1 LLPHASLKN
10 ELLLLEN
17 GLDVASFMAL
27 RRSVG
32 LPEREKLQVKRA
44 LGASLCSVLALYG
57 GEIAGMGRLVGD
69 GAIIW
74 YLQDVIVSPRFQGQ
88 GVGRAIVEKLLAH
101 IRESSLP
108 GSCVSIGLMAT
119 AGKEGFYERLGFHA
133 RPSDG
138 QGSGMML
145 NLQL

>member
-1 LLPHASLKN
+1 MPKPSLQD
-10 ELLLLEN
+10 ELLLLEDE
-17 GLDVASFMAL
+17 LDVASFMAL

-32 LPEREKLQVKRA
+32 LPEREKMQVKRA
-44 LGASLCSVLALYG
+44 LGASLCSVLALCG

-74 YLQDVIVSPRFQGQ
+74 YLQDVVVAPQFQGR
-88 GVGRAIVEKLLAH
+88 GIGRAIVEKLLANV
-101 IRESSLP
+101 RECSLP

-119 AGKEGFYERLGFHA
+119 ADKEGFYEKLGFHS
-133 RPSDG
+133 RPCDG

-145 NLQL
+145 NLKL